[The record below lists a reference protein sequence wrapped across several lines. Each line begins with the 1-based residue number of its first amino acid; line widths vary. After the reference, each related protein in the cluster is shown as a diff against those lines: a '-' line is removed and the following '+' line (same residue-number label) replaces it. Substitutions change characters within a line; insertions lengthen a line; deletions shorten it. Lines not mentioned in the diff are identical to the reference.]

1 MEKILLFQSDQQ
13 QQIAQIA
20 SRMNIRLVVVTPKQ
34 YAQTLEEME
43 KEQPPKDGAEKMPL
57 PGSLLLFCGFSEKR
71 LDKMLFELRSAK
83 ITTTHKAVLT
93 PTNAKWTVQRLWM
106 ELERERMSM
115 EGRI

>member
-1 MEKILLFQSDQQ
+1 
-13 QQIAQIA
+13 
-20 SRMNIRLVVVTPKQ
+20 
-34 YAQTLEEME
+34 
-43 KEQPPKDGAEKMPL
+43 
-57 PGSLLLFCGFSEKR
+57 
-71 LDKMLFELRSAK
+71 MLFELRSAK